1 MPRKEYRGLSLHKEL
16 VATIENYV
24 ETHPEMGYR
33 SLSDFATDAL
43 REKCEKLGIF
53 IPKPELPILEHFNLG
68 EGGVRILDRTL
79 SNKTSSG
86 TIVDIQFKPKGIW
99 CDNCQ
104 KNSCRHIDFALTVP
118 SIQKVI
124 TAKRKEGWK
133 LPAIIE
139 E

>member
-53 IPKPELPILEHFNLG
+53 IPKPEPPILEHFNLG
-68 EGGVRILDRTL
+68 EGGVRILARKWRNKLHTL
-79 SNKTSSG
+79 KRSIKSPL
-86 TIVDIQFKPKGIW
+86 IFLAYLKCVAVLKLYL
-99 CDNCQ
+99 
-104 KNSCRHIDFALTVP
+104 SCLLHFL
-118 SIQKVI
+118 
-124 TAKRKEGWK
+124 
-133 LPAIIE
+133 E
-139 E
+139 EILLAF